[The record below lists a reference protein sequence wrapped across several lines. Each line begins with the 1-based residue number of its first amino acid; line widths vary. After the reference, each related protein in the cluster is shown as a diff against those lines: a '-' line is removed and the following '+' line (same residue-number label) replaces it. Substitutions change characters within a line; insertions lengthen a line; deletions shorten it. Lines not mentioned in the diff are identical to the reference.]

1 MDDIRVR
8 ISKFLQTYK
17 FIIGFVVVA
26 IILFLLVVKEMGKS
40 TRGDSSNTI
49 SESAL
54 INSIQSANVSTTKD
68 IVKNNEINSYADVQE
83 KITNTPNRI
92 EAFILLCN
100 QGKTDVAY
108 EMLTDSCKEELY
120 PTKEDFINKYYNTI
134 FKPTKYYDIS
144 GFKNGTYKVTYYDN
158 SLETGV
164 EADKGIID
172 YITYDSSGKVSIS
185 GFIDSKEMDIKS
197 IGNYFTIKITKRKR
211 YVDCIKYTISMKN
224 NTYADIYINDV
235 DNSNLYIR
243 TSDGN
248 RFYINS
254 SDYLD
259 YNYLVQGKNEK
270 EIELKFDAQYQSGN
284 DAFSIVEMDFD
295 AIKIVNKEY
304 YDNTKEVVINE
315 ETGEVGYQKKYTNYP
330 LTMTYKIKIY

>member
-8 ISKFLQTYK
+8 ISKFFHTYK
-17 FIIGFVVVA
+17 FIIGFVVIA
-26 IILFLLVVKEMGKS
+26 IILFLLVVREIGKS

-54 INSIQSANVSTTKD
+54 INTIETISNTSTKKMVS
-68 IVKNNEINSYADVQE
+68 NNEINSYTDVQE
-83 KITNTPNRI
+83 KLVNSSNRI

-100 QGKTDVAY
+100 QGKVDVAY
-108 EMLTDSCKEELY
+108 DMLTDSCKKNLY
-120 PTKEDFINKYYNTI
+120 PTKEDFINKYYNAI
-134 FKPTKYYDIS
+134 FKTTKYYDIS
-144 GFKNGTYKVTYYDN
+144 GFKNSTYKVTYYDS

-164 EADKGIID
+164 EADKGVTD
-172 YITYDSSGKVSIS
+172 YITFDGEGKVSIS
-185 GFIDSKEMDIKS
+185 GFIDSKDMDIKS
-197 IGNYFTIKITKRKR
+197 IGNYFTIKVTKRKR
-211 YVDCIKYTISMKN
+211 FVDCIKYTVIVKN
-224 NTYADIYINDV
+224 NTYADLYINDV

-248 RFYINS
+248 RYYINS

-259 YNYLVQGKNEK
+259 YNYLVQGRNEK
-270 EIELKFDAQYQSGN
+270 EIELKFDAEFQSGYDLSDGVAIN
-284 DAFSIVEMDFD
+284 FD
-295 AIKIVNKEY
+295 SIKIVNKEY

-330 LTMTYKIKIY
+330 QTMTYKVLVY